1 MEKPEEL
8 KDQQEQRQKPKS
20 NKKDA
25 DQTKKKVSLILIIVL
40 LMALSAGIVY
50 FWKDSKAK
58 DITKKKDAEISSLQ
72 KTKDDLQKQLDEKN
86 KTTENKTTP
95 VVCTP
100 KAPSADT
107 LTNIRESITSRNTA
121 ALEGYMAPTVKVVI
135 AASGGVGDR
144 TPTQAVSDITSYISS
159 STDPWNFALAKTVT
173 DNYAKGNYAQYF
185 PSIAVIGKSA
195 NGIVISFS
203 FDCNGK
209 INTVFMAIKDSLL
222 DNLDA

>member
-50 FWKDSKAK
+50 FWTDSKAK

-86 KTTENKTTP
+86 KTT
-95 VVCTP
+95 
-100 KAPSADT
+100 
-107 LTNIRESITSRNTA
+107 
-121 ALEGYMAPTVKVVI
+121 
-135 AASGGVGDR
+135 
-144 TPTQAVSDITSYISS
+144 
-159 STDPWNFALAKTVT
+159 
-173 DNYAKGNYAQYF
+173 
-185 PSIAVIGKSA
+185 
-195 NGIVISFS
+195 
-203 FDCNGK
+203 
-209 INTVFMAIKDSLL
+209 
-222 DNLDA
+222 